1 MSKAYDNAKELN
13 LINFIPGNNSLN
25 FSATVISNGAA
36 IVDATAGVY
45 ANGAF
50 AQANAAF
57 SSANNV
63 APQIQPAFSTA
74 NSAALYANGAF
85 STSNSAGLYANGA
98 FTKANSSAQ
107 YDANTNSTGYFA
119 LPAGSLAQRPPNVAN
134 GAMRMNTQTGFLEV
148 GFNGSWA
155 NTISVGLGA
164 SAASAASS
172 AAAIKLGTGTT
183 TDGFYWINLPTVG
196 PTQVYCDMNT
206 NGGGWM
212 LAAKVYSDSSK
223 WNGYDSSDW
232 TTIGVFNEAQLPTYA
247 GHIKT
252 HVYNYF
258 TPTVGQRL
266 CYNLLS
272 NNLYETWSG
281 TVYSIMNA
289 ATQNSVNNRAA
300 WIAWSQAAGITY
312 NFSTQPN
319 CNQAGTNKNYSYG
332 ARIGIS
338 MNNEGDCGSNDS
350 FIGFGTKSTTYGIG
364 SADWNGGSIVNSGYQ
379 IGWIWVK

>member
-1 MSKAYDNAKELN
+1 MSKAANNATELD
-13 LINFIPGNNSLN
+13 LINYIPSNNSLN
-25 FSATVISNGAA
+25 FSATVIGNGAPIA
-36 IVDATAGVY
+36 DATAGVY

-74 NSAALYANGAF
+74 NSA
-85 STSNSAGLYANGA
+85 SLYANGA

-119 LPAGSLAQRPPNVAN
+119 LPAGSLAQRPSNVAN
-134 GAMRMNTQTGFLEV
+134 GAMRMNIETGYLEI

-155 NTISVGLGA
+155 NTISVGLGS

-212 LAAKVYSDSSK
+212 LAAKVYNDSTK

-232 TTIGVFNEAQLPTYA
+232 TSIGVFNETQSPTYA

-258 TPTVGQRL
+258 SATVGQRL

-272 NNLYETWSG
+272 NNLYEAWSG
-281 TVYSIMNA
+281 TLYSILNSA
-289 ATQNSVNNRAA
+289 SQNSVNNRAA
-300 WIAWSQAAGITY
+300 WIAWGQAAGVNY
-312 NFSTQPN
+312 SFGSQPN

-338 MNNEGDCGSNDS
+338 MNNEGDCSSNDS
-350 FIGFGTKSTTYGIG
+350 FIGFGSKGQTYGIG
-364 SADWNGGSIVNSGYQ
+364 SSDWNSGSYLNSGYQ

>member
-13 LINFIPGNNSLN
+13 FINYIPGNNSLN
-25 FSATVISNGAA
+25 FSATVIGNGAP

-85 STSNSAGLYANGA
+85 I
-98 FTKANSSAQ
+98 KANSAAL
-107 YDANTNSTGYFA
+107 YDANTTSTGYFA
-119 LPAGSLAQRPPNVAN
+119 LPTGSIAQRPSNVAN
-134 GAMRMNTQTGFLEV
+134 GAMRLNTQTGILEI
-148 GFNGSWA
+148 GYLGSWA
-155 NTISVGLGA
+155 NTVSVGLGA

-172 AAAIKLGTGTT
+172 AAAIKLGTGTSI
-183 TDGFYWINLPTVG
+183 DGFYWINLPTVG

-212 LAAKVYSDSSK
+212 LAAKVYNNSTK
-223 WNGYDSSDW
+223 WNGYDSTDW
-232 TTIGVFNEAQLPTYA
+232 TTIGVFNETESPGYA

-258 TPTVGQRL
+258 PATVGQRL
-266 CYNLLS
+266 CYNLLT
-272 NNLYETWSG
+272 NNLYETWTAYTMYG
-281 TVYSIMNA
+281 LMNA
-289 ATQNSVNNRAA
+289 STLNSVNNRAA
-300 WIAWSQAAGITY
+300 WIAWGVAAGVNY
-312 NFSTQPN
+312 SFGSQPN

-332 ARIGIS
+332 ARIGLS
-338 MNNEGDCGSNDS
+338 MNNEGDCSSNDS
-350 FIGFGTKSTTYGIG
+350 FIGFGSKGQIYGIG
-364 SADWNGGSIVNSGYQ
+364 SSDWNSNSYLNSGYQ